1 MVMKWM
7 EFECETPLLAEAP
20 ETRQH
25 FFLFPDF
32 LFLPV
37 VNRLQHYVP
46 TRAKAHLL
54 AEPINVCQY
63 FFKDF
68 LETFSE
74 PRISNEIFRF
84 VCFKM
89 EGGALRRRRHVR
101 RFPQAGGAHPS
112 IFTESNVVRFV

>member
-1 MVMKWM
+1 MKWM

-74 PRISNEIFRF
+74 PRIARMKSSGS
-84 VCFKM
+84 CAATWT
-89 EGGALRRRRHVR
+89 GGALRRRRHLPAI
-101 RFPQAGGAHPS
+101 PQARGARPS
-112 IFTESNVVRFV
+112 IFTESNVVSVV

>member
-1 MVMKWM
+1 MKWM

-37 VNRLQHYVP
+37 VNSPAALRANASEGAPFSQ
-46 TRAKAHLL
+46 RAK
-54 AEPINVCQY
+54 VCQY

-74 PRISNEIFRF
+74 PRIARMKSSDSCAATWTAEL
-84 VCFKM
+84 CDA
-89 EGGALRRRRHVR
+89 EGMSPRSHRLAELTPPFSRS
-101 RFPQAGGAHPS
+101 Q
-112 IFTESNVVRFV
+112 TW